1 MSLSRLS
8 PSEVAYL
15 KVIHRMNESNET
27 SSVSAL
33 ARKFKVKL
41 PSAVEI
47 LSKLETKGLVVR
59 KRWRVP
65 QLTKRGEK
73 LAELVM
79 HQHRVL
85 EVYLN
90 EKLGV
95 NSDMSCAQAGKIDY
109 LFDTDVIEKMCR
121 VLNRPATCLHGFPIQ
136 HED

>member
-1 MSLSRLS
+1 
-8 PSEVAYL
+8 
-15 KVIHRMNESNET
+15 MNESNET